1 MGLWGSFTGRDQQ
14 RDIQGG
20 AARARGYLD
29 SGRTNARGDITGGRD
44 RAMGMINPYIQSG
57 QRGQTA
63 YEDTLGLNGQ
73 GARDKAFQTGYMND
87 PALAYRKEQTGNQIN
102 SLMRKYNAGGSGV
115 NSGAAALGA
124 GRIES
129 ENFNSDWGGYQNRLQ
144 GLGQQ
149 GMQASQFGAGLEYG
163 AGKDLANIETGYAN
177 TSAGLEQQT
186 AGAMANSRDKFLN
199 NLVGL
204 GGLAVRGIGAFTGQ
218 GGQQQQGQQQQYGP
232 PQYGPPQQQQYG
244 PPQYEQQQPQQRR
257 GWNMWG

>member
-73 GARDKAFQTGYMND
+73 GARNKAFETGYVND

-102 SLMRKYNAGGSGV
+102 SLMRKYNAGGAGV

-129 ENFNSDWGGYQNRLQ
+129 ENFDRDWGGHQNRLQ

-163 AGKDLANIETGYAN
+163 SGKDLAGIETGYAQN
-177 TSAGLEQQT
+177 QASLSQREAGD
-186 AGAMANSRDKFLN
+186 MANSRGTFMN
-199 NLVGL
+199 NLMGL
-204 GGLAVRGIGAFTGQ
+204 GGLAISAYTGMPMGGRGGGGGPQ
-218 GGQQQQGQQQQYGP
+218 YGQQQ
-232 PQYGPPQQQQYG
+232 
-244 PPQYEQQQPQQRR
+244 QQQPQQRT